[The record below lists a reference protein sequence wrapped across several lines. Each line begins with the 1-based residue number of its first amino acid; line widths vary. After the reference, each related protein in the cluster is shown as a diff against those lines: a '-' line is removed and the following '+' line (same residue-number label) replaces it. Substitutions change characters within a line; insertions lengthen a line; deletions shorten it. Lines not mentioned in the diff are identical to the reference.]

1 MICKLHGSLV
11 NNKIS
16 VRLRINIYTHIWL
29 PNFDDIYPLDF
40 HDAFEEIT
48 SRTVLILTTRFR
60 APNGMGQSHPSP
72 WDTFEKLFIPWN
84 GWDDFQIP
92 WDGMGHTK

>member
-1 MICKLHGSLV
+1 MTFVNNIIICKLHESLV

-40 HDAFEEIT
+40 HDTFEQIT

-60 APNGMGQSHPSP
+60 APNGMGQSHPIP
-72 WDTFEKLFIPWN
+72 WDTFEKLFIPC
-84 GWDDFQIP
+84 DR
-92 WDGMGHTK
+92 MG